1 MLRITINDD
10 EEVKRFIL
18 EGRMTGEWVKEVEA
32 CWHRATAD
40 PSPPRIL
47 VELRDVRFVDEEGR
61 KLLRLMAQSGVEMV
75 AGDLLMRATLE
86 EITT

>member
-10 EEVKRFIL
+10 AEVKRLIL

-32 CWHRATAD
+32 CWHRARAA

-61 KLLRLMAQSGVEMV
+61 NLLRLMAQSGVVLV

-86 EITT
+86 EITA